1 MQPVPA
7 AVKLP
12 ASAGARSSSGACM
25 PTIFRKTAKGV
36 TEIETRAHR
45 LAPRM
50 RSALIMV
57 DGKRNDAD
65 LRPLIQQQPDETLAA
80 LAEQGFIEVVATTPD
95 LVQVPRT
102 APAPATAP
110 ATAAAPARP
119 VVDFEARRRAAARGL
134 NDQLGPLGE
143 TLAIK
148 IERARTADEL
158 RPLLATATQLI
169 GSARGRAAA
178 ADYSARF
185 GDL

>member
-1 MQPVPA
+1 
-7 AVKLP
+7 
-12 ASAGARSSSGACM
+12 M

-57 DGKRNDAD
+57 DGKRSDAD

-80 LAEQGFIEVVATTPD
+80 LAEQGFIEMLAAAPD
-95 LVQVPRT
+95 AVPAPRA
-102 APAPATAP
+102 APA
-110 ATAAAPARP
+110 AAAPARP
-119 VVDFEARRRAAARGL
+119 AADFEARRRAAVRGL
-134 NDQLGPLGE
+134 NDQLGPLAE

-158 RPLLATATQLI
+158 RPLLATAVQVI
-169 GSARGRAAA
+169 GNARGRGAA
-178 ADYSARF
+178 ADYAARF
-185 GDL
+185 ADL

>member
-1 MQPVPA
+1 
-7 AVKLP
+7 
-12 ASAGARSSSGACM
+12 M

-57 DGKRNDAD
+57 DGKRSDAD

-80 LAEQGFIEVVATTPD
+80 LAEQGFIEVLAAAPD
-95 LVQVPRT
+95 AAQAPRA
-102 APAPATAP
+102 APA
-110 ATAAAPARP
+110 AAAPARP
-119 VVDFEARRRAAARGL
+119 AADFEARRRAAVRGL
-134 NDQLGPLGE
+134 NDQLGPLAE

-158 RPLLATATQLI
+158 RPLLATAVQVI
-169 GSARGRAAA
+169 GNARGRGAA
-178 ADYSARF
+178 ADYAARF
-185 GDL
+185 ADL

>member
-1 MQPVPA
+1 
-7 AVKLP
+7 
-12 ASAGARSSSGACM
+12 M

-57 DGKRNDAD
+57 DGKRSDAD

-80 LAEQGFIEVVATTPD
+80 LAEQGFIEVLAAAPD
-95 LVQVPRT
+95 AAQASRA
-102 APAPATAP
+102 APA
-110 ATAAAPARP
+110 AAAPARP
-119 VVDFEARRRAAARGL
+119 AADFEARRRAAVRGL
-134 NDQLGPLGE
+134 NDQLGPLAE

-158 RPLLATATQLI
+158 RPLLATAVQVI
-169 GSARGRAAA
+169 GNARGRGAA
-178 ADYSARF
+178 ADYAARF
-185 GDL
+185 AEL

>member
-1 MQPVPA
+1 
-7 AVKLP
+7 
-12 ASAGARSSSGACM
+12 M

-57 DGKRNDAD
+57 DGKRSDAD

-80 LAEQGFIEVVATTPD
+80 LAEQGFIEVLAAAPD
-95 LVQVPRT
+95 AVQAPPA
-102 APAPATAP
+102 APA
-110 ATAAAPARP
+110 AAAPARP
-119 VVDFEARRRAAARGL
+119 AADFEARRRAAVRGL
-134 NDQLGPLGE
+134 NDQLGPLAE

-158 RPLLATATQLI
+158 RPLLATAVQVI
-169 GSARGRAAA
+169 GNARGRGAA
-178 ADYSARF
+178 ADYAARF
-185 GDL
+185 ADL